1 MERAEQGSSV
11 LIAAAAEKIAVQIK
25 GILPA
30 GFGKVSFQPSMTK
43 LKQKLT
49 EERYDVVIICTPL
62 PDYGL
67 QSVIE
72 LAAKYPALSIL
83 MLVDKD
89 VYQQAVYRAGDSGI
103 MMLARPLSASSFQ
116 ATVRMLGTMSR
127 KVQRL
132 VNDNLKLQQK
142 LSDERYISRAKGLL
156 IERGGM
162 TEADAH
168 RYLEQQAMNTSVTK
182 REVAMKVIRDSG
194 RIIISTQ

>member
-25 GILPA
+25 GILPV

-49 EERYDVVIICTPL
+49 EERFDIIIICTPL

-67 QSVIE
+67 QSVMD
-72 LAAKYPALSIL
+72 LAAKYPASGIL

-103 MMLARPLSASSFQ
+103 MMLARPLSAAGFT
-116 ATVRMLGTMSR
+116 ATVRLLGTMSR
-127 KVQRL
+127 KMQSL
-132 VNDNLKLQQK
+132 YNENLKLQQK

-156 IERGGM
+156 IEKEGM
-162 TEADAH
+162 TEGEAH
-168 RYLEQQAMNTSVTK
+168 RYLEQQAMNASVTK
-182 REVAMKVIRDSG
+182 REVAMKVIRESG
-194 RIIISTQ
+194 RIVINK